1 MPTTKENKNMF
12 YSPNDPMHAYTMK
25 KINALVG
32 CTNIINM
39 RRTQIPN
46 EISSN
51 IIF

>member
-1 MPTTKENKNMF
+1 MPTTKENKNMVL
-12 YSPNDPMHAYTMK
+12 YGPMDAYTMN

-32 CTNIINM
+32 CTNTINI
-39 RRTQIPN
+39 RKTQIPN